1 MIKEILNYIWELLNI
16 DALTVPETIIG
27 DIKDKYHTHKA
38 NKLIAYYMPKLQA
51 LADKYG
57 LDWEARD
64 MWLRRGDFD
73 SICYKGHPII
83 WINRLYYCDSCGFL
97 NYAYSFDIMKRIG
110 YDNRYEMYYKNKCT
124 NKYLSMKQL
133 EEIVENFFK
142 NMKAG
147 QIEIKK
153 RELETDFCN

>member
-16 DALTVPETIIG
+16 DALTVPETVIN
-27 DIKDKYHTHKA
+27 DIKDKYHNYKI

-51 LADKYG
+51 LVDKYG
-57 LDWEARD
+57 LEWETRD
-64 MWLRRGDFD
+64 LWLRHGELDAVCFQ
-73 SICYKGHPII
+73 GHPII
-83 WINRLYYCDSCGFL
+83 WINRLYYLDNCGFL
-97 NYAYSFDIMKRIG
+97 YYTVSFEISKKLG
-110 YDNRYEMYYKNKCT
+110 YDNKYEMYYKNKCT

-133 EEIVENFFK
+133 EEIVNNFFK

>member
-16 DALTVPETIIG
+16 DALTVPETIIN
-27 DIKDKYHTHKA
+27 DIKDKYHTNKA
-38 NKLIAYYMPKLQA
+38 NKLRAYYMPKLQA
-51 LADKYG
+51 LVDKYG
-57 LDWEARD
+57 LEWETRD
-64 MWLRRGDFD
+64 LWLRHGDLD

-83 WINRLYYCDSCGFL
+83 WINRLYYLNCGFL
-97 NYAYSFDIMKRIG
+97 NYADHFDIAKKLG
-110 YDNRYEMYYKNKCT
+110 YDNKYEMYYQNNNT

-133 EEIVENFFK
+133 EKIVEKFFK

-153 RELETDFCN
+153 KELETDFCN

>member
-16 DALTVPETIIG
+16 DALTVPETVIN
-27 DIKDKYHTHKA
+27 DIKDKYHNYKI
-38 NKLIAYYMPKLQA
+38 NKMIAYYMPKLQA
-51 LADKYG
+51 LVDKYG
-57 LDWEARD
+57 LEWETRD
-64 MWLRRGDFD
+64 LWLRHGELD
-73 SICYKGHPII
+73 SVCFQGHPII
-83 WINRLYYCDSCGFL
+83 WINRLYYLDNCVFL
-97 NYAYSFDIMKRIG
+97 YYTVSFEISKKLG
-110 YDNRYEMYYKNKCT
+110 YDNKYEMYYKNKCT

-133 EEIVENFFK
+133 EEIVNNFFK

>member
-1 MIKEILNYIWELLNI
+1 MIKEILNYLWELLNI
-16 DALTVPETIIG
+16 DVLTVPVTIII
-27 DIKDKYHTHKA
+27 DIKDKYHTSKA

-57 LDWEARD
+57 LEWESRD
-64 MWLRRGDFD
+64 VLRHGELN

-83 WINRLYYCDSCGFL
+83 WMDRFYYLDSCGFL

-110 YDNRYEMYYKNKCT
+110 YDNRYEMYYKNKNT
-124 NKYLSMKQL
+124 NKYLSMNKL
-133 EEIVENFFK
+133 EEIVENFLK

-153 RELETDFCN
+153 RELKTDFCN

>member
-1 MIKEILNYIWELLNI
+1 MIKEILNYLWELLNI
-16 DALTVPETIIG
+16 DALTVPETIIN

-64 MWLRRGDFD
+64 MWLRHGDLD

-97 NYAYSFDIMKRIG
+97 NYAYSFVITRKIG
-110 YDNRYEMYYKNKCT
+110 YDNRYEMYYKNKNT